1 MNWLMICGFPFM
13 IILWLINPTDS
24 SKFTIYFILTFSSS
38 YFISARVIV
47 SQVIQIIYILISFSV
62 ENDVILFLIVLLMS
76 LYTVFKVH
84 WLNRYIYIYRNDE
97 IYFFPL
103 FGYSKSCL
111 SWLYQWKNLCHSY
124 SDLYS
129 HHNWNRRSYFPNIW
143 YITHHFYTNRSR
155 KLFRWFRDPAALKQH
170 LPPVVGQL
178 K

>member
-24 SKFTIYFILTFSSS
+24 SKFYIFFILTFSSS

-84 WLNRYIYIYRNDE
+84 WLNRYIYIEMTKFISFLYLDILNHGYHDYTSGR
-97 IYFFPL
+97 IYVIVTPIYIHITIETVAAISPIFDILLTIFTPIDPE
-103 FGYSKSCL
+103 
-111 SWLYQWKNLCHSY
+111 N
-124 SDLYS
+124 
-129 HHNWNRRSYFPNIW
+129 YFVGSGTQQRWSNI
-143 YITHHFYTNRSR
+143 
-155 KLFRWFRDPAALKQH
+155 FRL
-170 LPPVVGQL
+170 
-178 K
+178 